1 LKNNRK
7 KILVV
12 DDIEINRVIL
22 SDLFSDKFDVLEAEN
37 GKQALES
44 LEQNKPEIS
53 IILLDL
59 IMPVMDGFEVLR
71 RLNADGTIKN
81 IPIILITSDNDEEN
95 TLMAYGLGVS
105 DFIRKPFNSE
115 IVLKRVYNTIDLYSY
130 KNYLE
135 QKLIDQREEL
145 QKQNE
150 RIKQFNLFIMDALS
164 TTVEF
169 RSLESGEHIKR
180 VRLLVKNILTQM
192 VEYYPLSYDE
202 IESISSASVLHDIG
216 KIAIPDA
223 ILLKPGPLTKEE
235 FEIMKTHTLRGCE
248 ILESLNYVQDKDYY
262 KYCYEICRYHHERWD
277 GRGYPDKLVGD
288 AIPIWAQVTSIAD
301 VYDALT
307 SKRVYKGAYAH
318 DEAVSMILSGECGQF
333 NPKLIDSFKKI
344 KDKLKDV
351 VLHLD

>member
-1 LKNNRK
+1 MNKDKK

-12 DDIEINRVIL
+12 DDIEINRIVL

-37 GKQALES
+37 GEMALKALETHRHD
-44 LEQNKPEIS
+44 IS

-59 IMPVMDGFEVLR
+59 VMPVMDGFEVLR

-105 DFIRKPFNSE
+105 DFIRKPFNPD

-135 QKLIDQREEL
+135 QKLIEQREEL
-145 QKQNE
+145 EKQNE

-180 VRLLVKNILTQM
+180 VRLLVKRILTQM
-192 VEYYPLSYDE
+192 VEHYPLSIDE

-223 ILLKPGPLTKEE
+223 ILLKPGALTKEE
-235 FEIMKTHTLRGCE
+235 FEIMKTHTIRGCE

-262 KYCYEICRYHHERWD
+262 KYCYEICRHHHERWD

-307 SKRVYKGAYAH
+307 SKRVYKGAYTH
-318 DEAVSMILSGECGQF
+318 EEAVAMILKGECGQF
-333 NPKLIDSFKKI
+333 NPKLIDSFEKI
-344 KDKLKDV
+344 KDSLKNMV
-351 VLHLD
+351 VHAD

>member
-1 LKNNRK
+1 LNKDKK

-12 DDIEINRVIL
+12 DDIEINRIVL

-37 GKQALES
+37 GEMALKALETHRHD
-44 LEQNKPEIS
+44 IS

-59 IMPVMDGFEVLR
+59 VMPVMDGFEVLR

-105 DFIRKPFNSE
+105 DFIRKPFNPD

-135 QKLIDQREEL
+135 QKLIEQREEL
-145 QKQNE
+145 EKQNE

-180 VRLLVKNILTQM
+180 VRLLVKRILTQM
-192 VEYYPLSYDE
+192 VEHYPLSIDE

-223 ILLKPGPLTKEE
+223 ILLKPGALTKEE
-235 FEIMKTHTLRGCE
+235 FEIMKTHTIRGCE

-262 KYCYEICRYHHERWD
+262 KYCYEICRHHHERWD

-307 SKRVYKGAYAH
+307 SKRVYKGAYTH
-318 DEAVSMILSGECGQF
+318 EEAVAMILKGECGQF
-333 NPKLIDSFKKI
+333 NPKLIDSFEKI
-344 KDKLKDV
+344 KDSLKNMV
-351 VLHLD
+351 VHAD